1 MNERSFI
8 HLEVAM
14 VGPSRDRR
22 RDKHEQ
28 IMRAAVA
35 VFAEKGFHAAR
46 VSDIARKAGVADGTI
61 YLYFKNKEALLLG
74 VFEETM
80 DRLREGVLAALAD
93 EKDPLAKIRVF
104 AQHHFEKVQ
113 ENPEVAIVLQVELR
127 QSKTFISVY
136 RPRKLW
142 DYLGVF
148 EAILDE
154 GIAQGVIRADVDPF
168 TTKWAFFG
176 SLDELGLQWAV
187 SRKRRLDLQAA
198 AVSVAEVFIRGVAA

>member
-1 MNERSFI
+1 M
-8 HLEVAM
+8 
-14 VGPSRDRR
+14 
-22 RDKHEQ
+22 
-28 IMRAAVA
+28 
-35 VFAEKGFHAAR
+35 
-46 VSDIARKAGVADGTI
+46 
-61 YLYFKNKEALLLG
+61 
-74 VFEETM
+74 
-80 DRLREGVLAALAD
+80 
-93 EKDPLAKIRVF
+93 
-104 AQHHFEKVQ
+104 
-113 ENPEVAIVLQVELR
+113 
-127 QSKTFISVY
+127 Y

-198 AVSVAEVFIRGVAA
+198 AVSVAEVFIRGVGCPGRCAPRPGVMGLSPPPLESLPAPIMGNIPPTMRPSWRNRESRRPSQAGPRLRHPHQDQRRRQRHRHG